1 MYNLKHYKP
10 KDQTPSSFFINNIK
24 KIVIPNK
31 PILDIA
37 CGYGRNGGFL
47 AYKDCRVVFIDN
59 DIDCLRYI
67 QKGKDLSIYG
77 DVKTDN
83 IQVLYKNLNLGKLPF
98 PNDSVGGII
107 DIHYYNPLLIREMIR
122 VLDVGGFFCF
132 ESISARGQNIFE
144 LPDYNFIKSKLN
156 NFEIISY
163 FERKVMPDEFCKS
176 VVKIFAIKQ
185 HD

>member
-10 KDQTPSSFFINNIK
+10 RDQTPSSFLFNNIK

-59 DIDCLRYI
+59 DIDCLKYI
-67 QKGKDLSIYG
+67 QTGKDLSIYG
-77 DVKTDN
+77 DVKTEN
-83 IQVLYKNLNLGKLPF
+83 IRVLYKNLNLGKLPF

-107 DIHYYNPLLIREMIR
+107 DIHYYNPCGIVFVLLNIMLRCKRQTMVEVR
-122 VLDVGGFFCF
+122 RRKELVLILWLSC
-132 ESISARGQNIFE
+132 R
-144 LPDYNFIKSKLN
+144 
-156 NFEIISY
+156 IISLCI
-163 FERKVMPDEFCKS
+163 FCG
-176 VVKIFAIKQ
+176 IQ
-185 HD
+185 HRIIVDDGVP